1 MKINI
6 SSRVSEEFHEQ
17 VKTALASFPDY
28 YSCLDTTIALGP
40 RIKSIFPDIRADWRN
55 LVMMHRSK
63 TNTIGFAEYGR
74 TPSLS
79 PFLRKNTRTADG
91 IAHESGH
98 VFDLRVFG
106 HAEKREYFSL
116 RENGSFMQAWE
127 ADVAYLESHPECYS
141 SLDKQFSRHMVRG
154 GFGTKETF
162 AEIWANAH
170 GYSALHHV
178 GIEEIKSY
186 FPRSASVIDA
196 CIDSL

>member
-1 MKINI
+1 MKIVI
-6 SSRVSEEFHEQ
+6 CSRVSEEFHEHVQ
-17 VKTALASFPDY
+17 TAISSFPDY
-28 YSCLDTTIALGP
+28 YHRLDATIALGP
-40 RIKSIFPDIRADWRN
+40 RIKTIFPDIRADWCN

-63 TNTIGFAEYGR
+63 TNTIGLAEYGR

-79 PFLRKNTRTADG
+79 PFLRKNTRIAEG

-98 VFDLRVFG
+98 IFDLRVFG
-106 HAEKREYFSL
+106 HAENREYFSL

-127 ADVAYLESHPECYS
+127 ADVTDLELHPERHAF
-141 SLDKQFSRHMVRG
+141 LDKQFSRHMVRG

-170 GYSALHHV
+170 GYSALRHV

-186 FPRSASVIDA
+186 FPRSTSIVEA